1 MIDSYL
7 RSIRGLDDTIL
18 IILTSEIVGFI
29 LILLVVQLIKRSNR
43 NE

>member
-29 LILLVVQLIKRSNR
+29 LILLVVQLIKRR
-43 NE
+43 Q